1 MEPITRTGRK
11 VRHHRPDG
19 SRGFTLLELLVVIGI
34 IGIVSTIAVGQ
45 YQRSILKAR
54 EAVLKED
61 LYIMRQAINHYFA
74 DKQEWPPDLQALVE
88 ESYIHA
94 IPVDPMTH
102 SSDTWITETAS
113 SDDRDIATSPGIADV
128 RSGAGGYG
136 MDGTSYGEW

>member
-1 MEPITRTGRK
+1 
-11 VRHHRPDG
+11 V
-19 SRGFTLLELLVVIGI
+19 ELLVVIAI
-34 IGIVSTIAVGQ
+34 IGIVAGIAVGQ

-54 EAVLKED
+54 EAVLRED

-88 ESYIHA
+88 ESYIRA
-94 IPVDPMTH
+94 IPVDPMTG
-102 SSDTWITETAS
+102 SADTWIAETAS

-128 RSGAGGYG
+128 RSGSGGYG